1 MSEIMRLRA
10 VVSQEDTAVYDG
22 AIDVAELSRSQLWD
36 IDSSFKCPVI
46 GMCLDTLEVKKI
58 LQREGYAVKNR
69 DDFELHEIIVQHT
82 DDQNHISRRVDGW
95 LDRKFKKQIEEFS
108 HLEETDFM
116 QVWKEA
122 VERGDIEGLLWVAVT
137 KPDLSITA
145 MRGIFGD
152 VHMAMNLNARRNMK
166 ERQELISSREKSKD
180 LVQKLHEVR
189 DRNRLLQRENESLR
203 TELTEVS
210 RAADLLEKEKKSLEL
225 KLSTLQGNDT
235 LDALRMQNNHLQ
247 SELKELS
254 EKIRDYKTKLKI
266 VERQNARLRTDFDKQ
281 CKRNKCLRTN
291 LQSLIGRIARSERL
305 DEASPAFN
313 LSKRRVLVVGGMLG
327 MEVFYR
333 QLVEDHGGVF
343 EYNNGYAKG
352 GLRRLEQQLKRSD
365 LILCL
370 IDHNSHAASSAVK
383 TMGKKYQKPVKV
395 VTNSSLNR
403 ILQSLFEFC
412 ELNGTPQI

>member
-1 MSEIMRLRA
+1 
-10 VVSQEDTAVYDG
+10 
-22 AIDVAELSRSQLWD
+22 
-36 IDSSFKCPVI
+36 
-46 GMCLDTLEVKKI
+46 VKKI

-82 DDQNHISRRVDGW
+82 DDQNNISRRIDGW
-95 LDRKFKKQIEEFS
+95 LNRKFKKQIEEFS
-108 HLEETDFM
+108 HLEEPDFM
-116 QVWKEA
+116 RVWKEA

-166 ERQELISSREKSKD
+166 GRQELILSREKSKD

-203 TELTEVS
+203 TELTEAS

-225 KLSTLQGNDT
+225 KLSTLQGEDT

-254 EKIRDYKTKLKI
+254 EKIRDYKTKVKI
-266 VERQNARLRTDFDKQ
+266 VERQNARLRTDFGKQ
-281 CKRNKCLRTN
+281 CERNTCLRMN
-291 LQSLIGRIARSERL
+291 LRSLIGRIARSDRRE
-305 DEASPAFN
+305 ETSPIFN

-327 MEVFYR
+327 MEAFYR
-333 QLVEDHGGVF
+333 QLVEHHGGVF

-383 TMGKKYQKPVKV
+383 TMGKRYEKPVKV
-395 VTNSSLNR
+395 VTNSSLNT

-412 ELNGTPQI
+412 ELNGTPRI